1 MNNTVKLLRHLG
13 FHIYK
18 YKFISK
24 VMAFILSRWNMEVY
38 WVIKEKDGYWVINCD
53 NVDKLNRLNRLRNR
67 KILRIRDLD
76 NGALFRTPKRTWG
89 KLKIN
94 SA

>member
-38 WVIKEKDGYWVINCD
+38 WVIKEKDGYWVVNCGD
-53 NVDKLNRLNRLRNR
+53 VDRLNELNKRRGR
-67 KILRIRDLD
+67 AKIRIRDLD
-76 NGALFRTPKRTWG
+76 KSTLFRTPRRAWG

-94 SA
+94 AS